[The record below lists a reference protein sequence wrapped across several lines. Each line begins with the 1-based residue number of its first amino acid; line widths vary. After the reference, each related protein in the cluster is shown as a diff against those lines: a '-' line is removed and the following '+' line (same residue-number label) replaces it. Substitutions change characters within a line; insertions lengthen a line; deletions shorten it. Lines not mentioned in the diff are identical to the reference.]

1 MTQTSTDLSSFG
13 AVLKSF
19 RKRRRFTQQQLAEAI
34 GVHRSAIVRWEQGD
48 FLPESKAMVL
58 ELARHL
64 RLDDQETRHLLEAS
78 LTALTPHWSVPLSR
92 NPFFTG
98 REEILAV
105 LYTQLGCDQAVA
117 LTQSSALHGLGGI
130 GKTQIALEYAYRH
143 ALEYSAVFWV
153 GAETEEQI
161 ISSLLRIA
169 EVLQLPGRDNKDQQQ
184 VIAALQR
191 WLSVHGQWLL
201 IWDNVEDLALLDR
214 FLPSIRSGAMLITT
228 RCQALDTL
236 ARGVDLLPMAYEEG
250 MLFLLRCAKVLE
262 PEVTY
267 EQIQQFAVNM
277 PTEYTAAKELVTIL
291 GGLPLAL
298 DQAGA
303 YIEETGCSLADY
315 VCRYKQQPIRLLDRR
330 GGSRGD
336 HPHSITATVQLAMK
350 QVEREQRAAADILR
364 VCALLHAE
372 AIPEELFVESATS
385 AYLGPELACL
395 SADPIQFDTA
405 IAALRKLSLVQRQ
418 AETRML
424 SLHRL
429 VQVVLKEHL
438 PEPAQRTWMMRV
450 LRAISSLFPFDEE
463 TQVNYWQSGDQ
474 LLPHAMVCL
483 TWSGQWYENEP
494 LRIALMNHVANY
506 VRLRDRYAQAESL
519 YLQALGIGERVLG
532 SEHIL
537 VAETLYGLAI
547 LRQQQMQY
555 GEAESLFR
563 RALHIREQ
571 TVGAEHPQ
579 VATSLSKLASLYWRQ
594 GKYGEAESLRRQV
607 LHIRER
613 TLGAEH
619 PQVAASLDHLATIY
633 HMQGKYAEVEPLFQ
647 QALHIRERTLGVAHP
662 QVAASLHNLAAIYL
676 EQGKYEAAE
685 PLFQRA
691 LQIWELVLG
700 PEALDVAYPLNGLA
714 ELYREVGKYEAAA
727 SFFLRALRI
736 REQGLGSEHPR
747 VAELLHGMANL
758 YLKQGKCEQADLF
771 YKQALSIREQRLGPY
786 HPETAETLHD
796 LAIFW
801 RKQGNLG
808 EALSLAER
816 ALSIR
821 VQSLGGI
828 HPQTVA
834 TQTLSTQLLQE
845 QACAQGE
852 ANSES
857 AGEEI
862 PGSHCEEHR
871 VERESFPFHEPGGPS
886 PSENDP
892 LQEFLDACCELHPLA
907 WCRISDLWQTYEQ
920 WTASSQ
926 GRVPL
931 PRRAFAEQMKARGCR
946 TDRTST
952 ARIWRGITLAN
963 KNL

>member
-1 MTQTSTDLSSFG
+1 MTQADTDLSSFG
-13 AVLKSF
+13 ALLKSF
-19 RKRRRFTQQQLAEAI
+19 RKRRRLTQQQLAEVI
-34 GVHRSAIVRWEQGD
+34 GVHRSALIRWEQGD
-48 FLPESKAMVL
+48 FLPESKTMVL

-64 RLDDQETRHLLEAS
+64 SLNDQESRHLLEVS
-78 LTALTPHWSVPLSR
+78 LTALAPHWGVPLSR

-98 REEILAV
+98 REEILEV
-105 LYTQLGCDQAVA
+105 LHTQLSGNQAIA
-117 LTQSSALHGLGGI
+117 LTQSSALHGLGGV

-143 ALEYSAVFWV
+143 SLEYSAVFWI

-161 ISSLLRIA
+161 VSSLLRIA
-169 EVLQLPGRDNKDQQQ
+169 EVLQLPGRDGKDQQQ
-184 VIAALQR
+184 AIAAVQR
-191 WLSVHGQWLL
+191 WLSVHDRWLL
-201 IWDNVEDLALLDR
+201 IWDNVEDLAVLDR
-214 FLPSIRSGAMLITT
+214 FLPSVRSGALLLTT
-228 RCQALDTL
+228 RCQALGTL
-236 ARGVDLLPMAYEEG
+236 ARGVDLLPMAHEEG
-250 MLFLLRCAKVLE
+250 MLFLLRRAKVLE
-262 PEVTY
+262 QKVTD
-267 EQIQQFAVNM
+267 EQIQQFALNM
-277 PTEYTAAKELVTIL
+277 PAQYTAAKELMTTL

-336 HPHSITATVQLAMK
+336 HPQSIMATIQLAMK
-350 QVEREQRAAADILR
+350 QVEREQPAAADILR

-418 AETRML
+418 AETHMI

-429 VQVVLKEHL
+429 VQVILKEHL
-438 PEPAQRTWMMRV
+438 PEPTQRTWMMRV
-450 LRAISSLFPFDEE
+450 LHAISSLFPFDEE

-483 TWSGQWYENEP
+483 TWSEQWYENEP

-506 VRLRDRYAQAESL
+506 VRLRDRYAQAESF

-563 RALHIREQ
+563 RALHIRER
-571 TVGAEHPQ
+571 TLGAEHPQ

-594 GKYGEAESLRRQV
+594 GKYGEAELLRRQV

-633 HMQGKYAEVEPLFQ
+633 HMQGKYEAAEPLFQ

-676 EQGKYEAAE
+676 EQGKYEVAE

-727 SFFLRALRI
+727 SFFLRALQI
-736 REQGLGSEHPR
+736 RKQGLGPEHPR

-771 YKQALSIREQRLGPY
+771 YKHALSIREQRLGPY

-808 EALSLAER
+808 EALPFAER

-821 VQSLGGI
+821 VQSLGDM

-834 TQTLSTQLLQE
+834 TQTLSTLLLQE
-845 QACAQGE
+845 QASAQRK

-857 AGEEI
+857 AEE
-862 PGSHCEEHR
+862 
-871 VERESFPFHEPGGPS
+871 ESPPFHEAGNSP
-886 PSENDP
+886 PSENDH
-892 LQEFLDACCELHPLA
+892 LQAFLDACCELYPLA
-907 WCRISDLWQTYEQ
+907 CCRISDLWQTYEQ
-920 WTASSQ
+920 WTALSQ
-926 GRVPL
+926 GRIPL
-931 PRRAFAEQMKARGCR
+931 PRRAFVAQMKARGCR